1 MVLCNSQR
9 EEGLVPSQICRTSNR
24 VIPQNYKIN
33 LEPIFNFLRLFYW
46 IIVEK
51 TSMSRSAG
59 KHFSLRRKL
68 HRSYFLSCYFWTNW
82 PEVALSETLRMS
94 EQPSSKDDVRRGLGM
109 LPQQALFVKAPKG
122 DFAKMSE
129 PVQVYTACQF
139 VKGQN
144 MALIYFQ
151 LGNNSTMPPVAN
163 SSTGRNTLFPYLN
176 LCPTWVQVK
185 LRVLTIGPVP
195 KLGTS
200 QRAGTVPLANLARSY
215 FYSRRVV
222 GKLYGNFRPTWS

>member
-51 TSMSRSAG
+51 QVCRVVP
-59 KHFSLRRKL
+59 KNHFSLQRKL

-109 LPQQALFVKAPKG
+109 LPQQALFTKAPKG
-122 DFAKMSE
+122 DFVKMSE

-151 LGNNSTMPPVAN
+151 LRNNSTMPSVAN
-163 SSTGRNTLFPYLN
+163 SSTSRNALFPYLN
-176 LCPTWVQVK
+176 LYPTWAQVK

-195 KLGTS
+195 KSGTS
-200 QRAGTVPLANLARSY
+200 QRTGTVPLAKLARSY

>member
-24 VIPQNYKIN
+24 VIPKNYKIN

-59 KHFSLRRKL
+59 KTFFHFSASCTEVIFCNVTSGQIGQKL
-68 HRSYFLSCYFWTNW
+68 HSRKRSEW
-82 PEVALSETLRMS
+82 A
-94 EQPSSKDDVRRGLGM
+94 SSHHRKM
-109 LPQQALFVKAPKG
+109 MFKG
-122 DFAKMSE
+122 DWGCCPNKRICKNRE

-151 LGNNSTMPPVAN
+151 LGNNSTMPPVVN
-163 SSTGRNTLFPYLN
+163 SSTSRNALCPYLN

-185 LRVLTIGPVP
+185 LRVLMIGPVP
-195 KLGTS
+195 KSGTS
-200 QRAGTVPLANLARSY
+200 QRAGTVPLANLARS
-215 FYSRRVV
+215 
-222 GKLYGNFRPTWS
+222 NFVPVWHEVRTDNWQI

>member
-1 MVLCNSQR
+1 MP
-9 EEGLVPSQICRTSNR
+9 E
-24 VIPQNYKIN
+24 
-33 LEPIFNFLRLFYW
+33 
-46 IIVEK
+46 
-51 TSMSRSAG
+51 

-82 PEVALSETLRMS
+82 SEVALLETLRMS

-109 LPQQALFVKAPKG
+109 LPPTSTFCKSTERWFCENEWTCTGLHCLPICEG
-122 DFAKMSE
+122 AKYGS
-129 PVQVYTACQF
+129 
-139 VKGQN
+139 N
-144 MALIYFQ
+144 LFQ
-151 LGNNSTMPPVAN
+151 LGNNSAMPPVSN
-163 SSTGRNTLFPYLN
+163 SSTSRNTLFPYLN

-185 LRVLTIGPVP
+185 LRVLTIEPVP
-195 KLGTS
+195 KSGTS

>member
-1 MVLCNSQR
+1 M
-9 EEGLVPSQICRTSNR
+9 P
-24 VIPQNYKIN
+24 K
-33 LEPIFNFLRLFYW
+33 
-46 IIVEK
+46 
-51 TSMSRSAG
+51 

-109 LPQQALFVKAPKG
+109 LPQQALFAKAPKG
-122 DFAKMSE
+122 DFVKMSE

-151 LGNNSTMPPVAN
+151 LGNNSAMPPVSN
-163 SSTGRNTLFPYLN
+163 SSTSRNALFPYLN
-176 LCPTWVQVK
+176 LCPTWVQLK

-195 KLGTS
+195 KSGTS
-200 QRAGTVPLANLARSY
+200 QRAGTVLLANLARSY

-222 GKLYGNFRPTWS
+222 GKLYGNWCRQELCAKLFAGSG

>member
-33 LEPIFNFLRLFYW
+33 LEPIFNFLRLFCW

-51 TSMSRSAG
+51 QVCRG
-59 KHFSLRRKL
+59 VPKKHFSLRRKL

-109 LPQQALFVKAPKG
+109 LPQQADLQKSWTCTGLHCLPICEGAKYGSNLF
-122 DFAKMSE
+122 
-129 PVQVYTACQF
+129 
-139 VKGQN
+139 
-144 MALIYFQ
+144 
-151 LGNNSTMPPVAN
+151 
-163 SSTGRNTLFPYLN
+163 
-176 LCPTWVQVK
+176 PTWVQVK

-195 KLGTS
+195 KSGTS
-200 QRAGTVPLANLARSY
+200 QRAGTVPLAKLARS
-215 FYSRRVV
+215 
-222 GKLYGNFRPTWS
+222 NFVPVWHEVRTDNWQISTSDQFVHKSLRELHLHGVLAPACRSFSSTLPH